1 MPTPFKS
8 LAEIWSMVILLVLYA
23 GCVFLMFPKM
33 KGARRRRKFDRLD
46 YVWIPL
52 GGLTVMSLVVWWW
65 HWHMR

>member
-1 MPTPFKS
+1 
-8 LAEIWSMVILLVLYA
+8 MVILLVLYA